1 MRMVVVMC
9 CQDWSSTSNKHN
21 LQLEYNIGAIYRNR
35 QYLLQQ
41 PLKVLLTTRNRSTIY
56 SKSSAI
62 YSSSWRC
69 HQHIEKVMPITGA
82 EPERAEEP
90 HRALGGRDREG
101 LALPPKILEEDDTT
115 HVYIL
120 R

>member
-1 MRMVVVMC
+1 VRMVVVMC

-69 HQHIEKVMPITGA
+69 HQHIEKVMPITAGITAGVAILTDA
-82 EPERAEEP
+82 EPKQTEES
-90 HRALGGRDREG
+90 
-101 LALPPKILEEDDTT
+101 K
-115 HVYIL
+115 
-120 R
+120 